1 MNRHG
6 VGADAVLDAAIAGV
20 ACAESGTDIGC
31 GKVRTGAAP
40 CRERLPGGDGAHLR
54 GTGSVLRPNG
64 AGDTVTTKAERF
76 FHDVSRYGGGPV
88 TPSNVSMTIIRP

>member
-1 MNRHG
+1 MAWARMRSWTRR
-6 VGADAVLDAAIAGV
+6 LQGV

-64 AGDTVTTKAERF
+64 PGDTVTTTTERF
-76 FHDVSRYGGGPV
+76 FMMY
-88 TPSNVSMTIIRP
+88 PSMAEVR